1 MSISNSLSR
10 LGWSPF
16 FQQQLSLEEWERFT
30 MGRVFGRHRSMIEIA
45 TGQGSG
51 SLPPTPGMPDLT
63 VGDWVVLDSEGR
75 FSRALERLSLFSRKA
90 PGTKVESQRIA
101 ANVDTLFVV
110 SSLNDDFNLN
120 RIERYLALSADA
132 GVESV
137 AVLTKADICD
147 DPDAHVRQVQSL
159 DPLLSVEAVN
169 GLDAASVK
177 SLRPWCGT
185 GKTLALLGSSGVG
198 KSTLVN
204 TLLGKRVQSTAS
216 IREDDG
222 KGRHTTTTRS
232 LHFMPTGGLILDT
245 PGMRELQLFDC
256 EQGVKETFADISKLA
271 ESCRFSDCGHH
282 NEPGCAVQAA
292 IEEGGLEERRLVSY
306 LKLMREQA
314 LNSASLAEKR
324 ARDRELGRFY
334 RSTQKAS
341 QQWKK
346 GRR

>member
-1 MSISNSLSR
+1 MSTTNSLSR

-16 FQQQLSLEEWERFT
+16 FQQQLSLEAWEQFT
-30 MGRVFGRHRSMIEIA
+30 MGRVSGRHRSMIDVKTE
-45 TGQGSG
+45 QGNQ
-51 SLPPTPGMPDLT
+51 SLPITPGMPDLT

-75 FSRALERLSLFSRKA
+75 FHQALERLSLFSRKA
-90 PGTKVESQRIA
+90 PGTKVVAQLIA

-110 SSLNDDFNLN
+110 SSLNEDFNLN
-120 RIERYLALSADA
+120 RIERYLALSAEA

-137 AVLTKADICD
+137 VVLTKADLCD
-147 DPDAHVRQVQSL
+147 DPTVYINQVQSL
-159 DPLLSVEAVN
+159 DPLLSVEVVN
-169 GLDAASVK
+169 GLDADCVN
-177 SLRPWCGT
+177 SLEPWCRT
-185 GKTLALLGSSGVG
+185 GKTVALLGSSGVG

-204 TLLGKRVQSTAS
+204 ALLGNSTQTTAS

-222 KGRHTTTTRS
+222 KGRHTTTMRS
-232 LHFMPTGGLILDT
+232 LHFMPAGGILLDT

-256 EQGVKETFADISKLA
+256 EQGVKETFADINRLA
-271 ESCRFSDCGHH
+271 KSCRFSDCHH
-282 NEPGCAVQAA
+282 DNEPSCAVQAA
-292 IEEGGLEERRLVSY
+292 IEAGSLEARRLVSY

-341 QQWKK
+341 QKLKK
-346 GRR
+346 GC